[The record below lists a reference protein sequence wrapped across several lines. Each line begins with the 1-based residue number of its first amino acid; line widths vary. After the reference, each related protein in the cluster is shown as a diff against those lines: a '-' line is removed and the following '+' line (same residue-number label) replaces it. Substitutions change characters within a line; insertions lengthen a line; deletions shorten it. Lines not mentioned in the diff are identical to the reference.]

1 MTKKRKRKA
10 YYMREELSTYDNLK
24 GYLDKVVNTNVTL
37 DSLGINADEFM
48 DEARDSILQRVND
61 IAAERLENNTE

>member
-1 MTKKRKRKA
+1 
-10 YYMREELSTYDNLK
+10 MREELSTYDNLK
-24 GYLDKVVNTNVTL
+24 GYLDKVVNTNATL

>member
-1 MTKKRKRKA
+1 
-10 YYMREELSTYDNLK
+10 MREELSTYDNLK

>member
-1 MTKKRKRKA
+1 MTKKRKRKV

-37 DSLGINADEFM
+37 DTLGIDMEEFM
-48 DEARDSILQRVND
+48 DEARDSILQRVNYL
-61 IAAERLENNTE
+61 AAERMEINKE